1 MDNLHESLGQPH
13 LPSVTQQSLFP
24 SFIHFSYLKQSIII
38 KKIYILWRILNTSRH
53 NLQSLSYIK
62 KFPSIDI
69 PFWTRIISHVDQ
81 LEYYRSY
88 LTIQIFHLSWKLTY
102 SLLVTLHTCCL
113 MKTTALNIVAKLSHH
128 CILLISLISI
138 NWFNSQPTPAKLI

>member
-1 MDNLHESLGQPH
+1 MKYINLKIKHNANEFIEVLLSSLDSQ
-13 LPSVTQQSLFP
+13 
-24 SFIHFSYLKQSIII
+24 KQN
-38 KKIYILWRILNTSRH
+38 ILWRILNTSSH
-53 NLQSLSYIK
+53 SLQFLSYIK
-62 KFPSIDI
+62 KFPSLDI

-113 MKTTALNIVAKLSHH
+113 MKTTALNIIAKLSHH
-128 CILLISLISI
+128 CILLISLIFIS
-138 NWFNSQPTPAKLI
+138 WFNSHPTPAKFI